1 MHDCYTYKLVSEQ
14 LQSRRVPSSRA
25 RAVSSS
31 QFDADGDKTA
41 KVASWLLFVNCLD
54 VREYISLFTR
64 EKTNG
69 IC

>member
-1 MHDCYTYKLVSEQ
+1 M
-14 LQSRRVPSSRA
+14 
-25 RAVSSS
+25 SSS